1 MSSIFFK
8 WYSYHRNLPVRPHA
22 FPTRR
27 SSDLPKERQK
37 ARRFFFTA
45 LKTHPKQ
52 NLIRDVI
59 ERSDDAAV
67 AYVII
72 QNTTE
77 HRIEMLLAFSGRRLM
92 DQDEA
97 WLLERYQ
104 QSITVAA
111 AMLFG
116 EDRKSTRLNSSH

>member
-1 MSSIFFK
+1 MRISDWSSDVCPSELDAMNHNMSHSVQNIALA
-8 WYSYHRNLPVRPHA
+8 YA
-22 FPTRR
+22 R
-27 SSDLPKERQK
+27 SSKEASLRESSRHPKERQK
-37 ARRFFFTA
+37 ARRFFVTA

-52 NLIRDVI
+52 NLIRDFI

-104 QSITVAA
+104 Q
-111 AMLFG
+111 
-116 EDRKSTRLNSSH
+116 